1 MSLLSVFPT
10 WPTVEQ
16 ALLGSASLLR
26 AINIDRLAATK
37 EDDPVDNTLVSSSRL
52 NESIQVSPIITPSNT
67 GITAIVSIKAKFY
80 YDSSL
85 ALRSGFDVFDCII
98 PFSHQEIT
106 DYIDC
111 VRIGGSYQA
120 YPDLP
125 TQVQTLEQFFLY
137 NIYLLGASTYPK
149 TYIDY
154 KTFDVPDLT
163 SNTIPNVF
171 ITVSLPFDY
180 QKFCL
185 NHRLIDSLTK
195 LFTTHAGGGN
205 SDGGDDSQPSES
217 RITNDFYVTN
227 STYFTN

>member
-37 EDDPVDNTLVSSSRL
+37 EGDPVDNTLVSSSRL

-111 VRIGGSYQA
+111 VPIRGSYQN

-163 SNTIPNVF
+163 SKTIPNIF
-171 ITVSLPFDY
+171 ITLSLPFDY

-195 LFTTHAGGGN
+195 LFTTHGGGN
-205 SDGGDDSQPSES
+205 SDGGDDSQSSES
-217 RITNDFYVTN
+217 RITNNFYVTN

>member
-37 EDDPVDNTLVSSSRL
+37 EDDPVDNTLVSTSRL

-111 VRIGGSYQA
+111 VRIGGSYQN

-195 LFTTHAGGGN
+195 LFTNHY
-205 SDGGDDSQPSES
+205 DGDDSQPSES
-217 RITNDFYVTN
+217 RITNDFRVTN
-227 STYFTN
+227 TTYFTN

>member
-26 AINIDRLAATK
+26 AINIDRLAAIK
-37 EDDPVDNTLVSSSRL
+37 KGDPVDNTLVSSSRL
-52 NESIQVSPIITPSNT
+52 NESIQISPIITPSNT

-111 VRIGGSYQA
+111 SPIEGKYEA
-120 YPDLP
+120 YPEIP
-125 TQVQTLEQFFLY
+125 SRVKTLEQFFLH

-163 SNTIPNVF
+163 SKTIPNIF
-171 ITVSLPFDY
+171 ITLSLPFDY

-195 LFTTHAGGGN
+195 LFTKHSVTN
-205 SDGGDDSQPSES
+205 TVNIS
-217 RITNDFYVTN
+217 RINNLFRANN
-227 STYFTN
+227 STRFNNA

>member
-26 AINIDRLAATK
+26 AINIDRLTATK
-37 EDDPVDNTLVSSSRL
+37 EDDPVDNTLVSISRL

-154 KTFDVPDLT
+154 KTFDVPDPT
-163 SNTIPNVF
+163 SKTIPNVF
-171 ITVSLPFDY
+171 ITLSLPFDY
-180 QKFCL
+180 
-185 NHRLIDSLTK
+185 K
-195 LFTTHAGGGN
+195 LFCINRSVINSLIKICNSYVFPSFDGFTPPVVNVRAIGN
-205 SDGGDDSQPSES
+205 TFSVNN
-217 RITNDFYVTN
+217 ILTFKN
-227 STYFTN
+227 

>member
-37 EDDPVDNTLVSSSRL
+37 EEDPVDNTLVSSSRL

-111 VRIGGSYQA
+111 VRIRGSYQA

-125 TQVQTLEQFFLY
+125 SDVHTLEQFFLY
-137 NIYLLGASTYPK
+137 NIYLLGASTY
-149 TYIDY
+149 IDY
-154 KTFDVPDLT
+154 KTFDVPDPT
-163 SNTIPNVF
+163 SKTIPNVF
-171 ITVSLPFDY
+171 ITLSLPFDY
-180 QKFCL
+180 KLFCITRSPI
-185 NHRLIDSLTK
+185 NSLTK
-195 LFTTHAGGGN
+195 LCN
-205 SDGGDDSQPSES
+205 SYVLPVFGDFVPLLASVMNNNF
-217 RITNDFYVTN
+217 RVNN
-227 STYFTN
+227 STRFNNG